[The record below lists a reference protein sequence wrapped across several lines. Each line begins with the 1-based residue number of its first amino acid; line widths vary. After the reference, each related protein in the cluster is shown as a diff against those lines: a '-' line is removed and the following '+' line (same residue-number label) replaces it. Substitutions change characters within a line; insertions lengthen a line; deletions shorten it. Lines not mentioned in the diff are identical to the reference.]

1 MNNQLLN
8 HRSERNFLIILL
20 LCFLPELTSAQG
32 CCCGGAGG
40 MGTSIARFGMD
51 TPDPKNLQLL
61 LAYDLNYMNSLYDDA
76 VRIEENSNQRVIHSA
91 IFVAN
96 YGISRKLSV
105 GGIMSYMGQELGS
118 VSIDGRKQVDYLY
131 GFGDMIL
138 MMKLR
143 LLNPL
148 AYNGWGIY
156 TGIGPKLPTGG
167 SSNISSEGS
176 IYAIDIQTGTGTLD
190 AITWLSLNKS
200 HIFIPNL
207 YLNTGATFRL
217 SGQNRH
223 YRDSLTYRPGNEFQY
238 TAGLSYN
245 FYKGLI
251 FDVFNYVQYRYQL
264 ADKLSGEP
272 VDKTGGHW
280 LFASPGIRIYFT
292 QNLSMVAT
300 ADIPVYR
307 NLNGPQLCTSY
318 RFSVAMTYT
327 IASKKSIEIGPG
339 L

>member
-1 MNNQLLN
+1 MNDRVFNLEIEHSL
-8 HRSERNFLIILL
+8 LIILL
-20 LCFLPELTSAQG
+20 LSLLPELSFAQG

-51 TPDPKNLQLL
+51 TPNPKSLQLL

-76 VRIEENSNQRVIHSA
+76 IRIENNTNQRVIHSA
-91 IFVAN
+91 ILVAN

-118 VSIDGRKQVDYLY
+118 TSIDGRRQVDYLF

-138 MMKLR
+138 MVKLR
-143 LLNPL
+143 LTNPL

-156 TGIGPKLPTGG
+156 AGIGPKLPTG
-167 SSNISSEGS
+167 SSSKISAEGS
-176 IYAIDIQTGTGTLD
+176 IYPTDIQTGTGSLD
-190 AITWLSLNKS
+190 AIAWLSLNKS
-200 HIFIPNL
+200 HIFITNL

-251 FDVFNYVQYRYQL
+251 FDIFNYVQYRYQSI
-264 ADKLSGEP
+264 DKLSGEP

-280 LFASPGIRIYFT
+280 VFTSPGIRIYFT
-292 QNLSMVAT
+292 QNLSFVAT
-300 ADIPVYR
+300 ADIPLYR
-307 NLNGPQLCTSY
+307 NLNGPQLSTSY
-318 RFSVAMTYT
+318 RFSAALTYT
-327 IASKKSIEIGPG
+327 FTSRKAIDIEPG

>member
-1 MNNQLLN
+1 MYSLVFNLKRELN
-8 HRSERNFLIILL
+8 LL
-20 LCFLPELTSAQG
+20 LIAILALLPELTLAQG

-51 TPDPKNLQLL
+51 TPNPKSLQLL
-61 LAYDLNYMNSLYDDA
+61 LAYDLNNMNSLYDNA
-76 VRIEENSNQRVIHSA
+76 IRIEDNDNQRVIHSA

-105 GGIMSYMGQELGS
+105 GAIMSYMGQELGS
-118 VSIDGRKQVDYLY
+118 KSIDGRRQVDYLF
-131 GFGDMIL
+131 GFGDLIL
-138 MMKLR
+138 MAKFR
-143 LLNPL
+143 LTNPL

-156 TGIGPKLPTGG
+156 AGIGPKLPTG
-167 SSNISSEGS
+167 SSSKISSEGS
-176 IYAIDIQTGTGTLD
+176 IYPTDIQTGTGSLD
-190 AITWLSLNKS
+190 AVTWLSINKS
-200 HIFIPNL
+200 HIFITNL

-223 YRDSLTYRPGNEFQY
+223 YRDSLVYRPGNEFQY

-251 FDVFNYVQYRYQL
+251 FDIFNYVQYRYQSI
-264 ADKLSGEP
+264 DKLSGEP

-280 LFASPGIRIYFT
+280 VFTSPGIRIYFT
-292 QNLSMVAT
+292 QNLSFVVT
-300 ADIPVYR
+300 TDIPLYHY
-307 NLNGPQLCTSY
+307 LNGPQLSSSF
-318 RFSVAMTYT
+318 RFSAALTYT
-327 IASKKSIEIGPG
+327 FTSKKAIELEPG